1 MIWHYLE
8 NNVQKGPVT
17 DEDLDALVRAGT
29 LDENTLVWRDGMA
42 GWLSYRQAKGAAAAT
57 SAAPPPEAS
66 AGQVVCAECGRAFA
80 PDQVIRHGNAFICAA
95 CKPVFLQKIKEGVA
109 VAAPLNYAGFWI
121 RFGAYFI
128 DSLLLEVVLVPLSF
142 VIRAVVG
149 APANATQAGM
159 TVLFLNT
166 PVNLVIV
173 VGYYT
178 FLVGKYGATLGKMAT
193 KLRVVNPDGS
203 PVGYGKACG
212 RYLAQILSGMI
223 CLIGYLMVIWDPE
236 RRALHDRIC
245 ATRVIR
251 K

>member
-1 MIWHYLE
+1 
-8 NNVQKGPVT
+8 
-17 DEDLDALVRAGT
+17 
-29 LDENTLVWRDGMA
+29 
-42 GWLSYRQAKGAAAAT
+42 
-57 SAAPPPEAS
+57 
-66 AGQVVCAECGRAFA
+66 
-80 PDQVIRHGNAFICAA
+80 
-95 CKPVFLQKIKEGVA
+95 
-109 VAAPLNYAGFWI
+109 
-121 RFGAYFI
+121 
-128 DSLLLEVVLVPLSF
+128 
-142 VIRAVVG
+142 
-149 APANATQAGM
+149 M

-212 RYLAQILSGMI
+212 RYFAQILSGMI